1 MGARD
6 ADYQLA
12 GLIQVDDTFFNGGAG
27 KGGDKRGRGTRKV
40 PVLVMAVTHND
51 ALTFAKM
58 EILDHVD
65 GEHVQSVLARHVSPK
80 QSIKSDGL
88 HIFTV
93 VKGMGHTHCPEV
105 VYPKR
110 GTPKYD
116 ALKWINILVSNAKA
130 FILGM
135 YHGVM
140 KNTYSV
146 TLMSSAIAS
155 IDAFGQTKSSIGYY

>member
-1 MGARD
+1 MQHKICNAMGARD

-12 GLIQVDDTFFNGGAG
+12 GLIQVDDAFFNGGAS

-40 PVLVMAVTHND
+40 PVLVMAATHND
-51 ALTFAKM
+51 AITFAKM
-58 EILDHVD
+58 EILDQVD

-88 HIFTV
+88 HVFTV

-110 GTPKYD
+110 GTCPGSD
-116 ALKWINILVSNAKA
+116 LDSITQVQ
-130 FILGM
+130 
-135 YHGVM
+135 
-140 KNTYSV
+140 T
-146 TLMSSAIAS
+146 AS
-155 IDAFGQTKSSIGYY
+155 PNDNKIGCHYTKLDGTS